1 MPNMLGG
8 MGSFLVGSAKAAAAD
23 AGLHCGI
30 ALLQCLASLLF
41 GVVLHE
47 MFWHYP
53 VAPSSAYTACSVALI
68 VTLARLLSC
77 AGILEGQ
84 WEVGSGYVER

>member
-47 MFWHYP
+47 MFRHYP
-53 VAPSSAYTACSVALI
+53 VAPSSAYTACYVAVI
-68 VTLARLLSC
+68 VMLAMLFSC
-77 AGILEGQ
+77 GGVLQGQ
-84 WEVGSGYVER
+84 WEVGSG